1 MAQALMSITNLGAQ
15 KTSEQLVLGRNY
27 RIKYWILGA
36 GGHDPSTSLPLTPD
50 QTLVELPAPLFTT
63 PQLLGT
69 GSSYIVGPR
78 AVEYKITIAPSIQ
91 GLMSSIGLYGEITS
105 TENPED
111 ASLIGSIFLHSV
123 GNFNLYNKMQ
133 NETRT
138 LILRLNSV

>member
-36 GGHDPSTSLPLTPD
+36 GGHDPVTSLPLNPD

-63 PQLLGT
+63 PQLLSA

-78 AVEYKITIAPSIQ
+78 AVEYKIVIPTNIQ
-91 GLMSSIGLYGEITS
+91 GAMSSLGLYGEITS
-105 TENPED
+105 TENPAD
-111 ASLIGSIFLHSV
+111 ASLIGQTFLHSIA
-123 GNFNLYNKMQ
+123 NFNLYNKMQ
-133 NETRT
+133 NETKT
-138 LILRLNSV
+138 ITLRLNSV